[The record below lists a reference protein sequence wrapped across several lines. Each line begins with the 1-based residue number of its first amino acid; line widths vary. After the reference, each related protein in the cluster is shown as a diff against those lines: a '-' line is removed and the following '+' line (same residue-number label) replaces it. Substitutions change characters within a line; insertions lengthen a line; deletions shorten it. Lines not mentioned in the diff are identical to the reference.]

1 MQEPFVP
8 SINMVKN
15 RTDILGIQ
23 GFSRFEIPTKY
34 QSFKSITIQL
44 PLRRFLDIPLSTLIT
59 NTMQSTYILFQH
71 QNMLPIKVLF
81 PLPLLVPQFS
91 LKIIDQKTYTHTSNP
106 HRKLHIL
113 KIGRCV
119 RVIQRG
125 VKPPP

>member
-71 QNMLPIKVLF
+71 QNMLPTKVLF
-81 PLPLLVPQFS
+81 PLPLLVPPFS
-91 LKIIDQKTYTHTSNP
+91 LKKSIKKHIHIHQTLIENSTFS
-106 HRKLHIL
+106 KLEDVSEL
-113 KIGRCV
+113 YK
-119 RVIQRG
+119 G
-125 VKPPP
+125 V